1 MESSF
6 KKLINQRRSDRKKQ
20 ASSSETRSNQ
30 DLLQNN
36 AESESKQDFDTYEH
50 NEGRAISKSDINKVD
65 SDVHDDKKLSK
76 PGHPSK
82 LDKDQTNID
91 DRVLHVRAEY
101 KSIIDT
107 SEPKDIQEQD
117 LSNLDWVQVLNFNIK
132 QSKSD
137 ESSKVREKE
146 TVSLENECKQR
157 IENQSE
163 NIIDIS
169 LDPRFCN
176 LSFRKSMLEWA
187 QDKQERKGINV
198 LDSLTKIGAIKGKIN
213 LVLDI
218 EKTMVH
224 SQKYSTKNEEFK

>member
-1 MESSF
+1 M
-6 KKLINQRRSDRKKQ
+6 
-20 ASSSETRSNQ
+20 
-30 DLLQNN
+30 
-36 AESESKQDFDTYEH
+36 
-50 NEGRAISKSDINKVD
+50 
-65 SDVHDDKKLSK
+65 
-76 PGHPSK
+76 
-82 LDKDQTNID
+82 
-91 DRVLHVRAEY
+91 
-101 KSIIDT
+101 
-107 SEPKDIQEQD
+107 
-117 LSNLDWVQVLNFNIK
+117 
-132 QSKSD
+132 
-137 ESSKVREKE
+137 REKE

-169 LDPRFCN
+169 LDPRFSN